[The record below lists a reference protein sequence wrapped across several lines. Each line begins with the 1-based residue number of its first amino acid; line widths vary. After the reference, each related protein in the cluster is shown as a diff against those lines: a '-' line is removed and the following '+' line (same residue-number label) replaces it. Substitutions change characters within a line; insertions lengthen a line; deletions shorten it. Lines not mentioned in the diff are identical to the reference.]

1 VSSTLAEHI
10 KELLEPLL
18 DEREMFLVDI
28 HIHGSKVTNIKIFV
42 DTEEG
47 GVNVDE
53 CSEISKELDFLM
65 EAHNTIDSSYR
76 LDISSPGLSRPL
88 TDYRQYK
95 KNTGRRAKVKYKQN
109 GEYNKMEGILS
120 EVDNKQIIL
129 KPDEGH
135 PKTIPFKQIVETKI
149 IPVI

>member
-1 VSSTLAEHI
+1 MD
-10 KELLEPLL
+10 PLL
-18 DEREMFLVDI
+18 DEKQMFLVDI
-28 HIHGSKVTNIKIFV
+28 HIHGSKVTKIKIFV
-42 DTEEG
+42 DTERG
-47 GVNVDE
+47 GVNVDD
-53 CSEISKELDFLM
+53 CSEISRELDFLM
-65 EAHNTIDSSYR
+65 EAHKIIDSSYR

-109 GEYNKMEGILS
+109 GEYNKMEGTLS
-120 EVDNKQIIL
+120 EVNDKQIVL
-129 KPDEGH
+129 NPDEGY